1 MDTVIQLSPTP
12 RSRTKKSPS
21 ERLSDLRRRLS
32 ILPEPYNNG
41 NDWSK
46 YDKEIQNQDN
56 QYLSPNCVIVKTEI
70 LVSTQ
75 QISNSEDL
83 SHVELS
89 TESAVTTV
97 VPEHNMSS
105 AIKNKRN
112 STIYKKRNSAIINAE
127 ENNNSYKRRSKL
139 DFFKQDY
146 KRHSSVLN
154 AEEHDS
160 YKRKSKLDYFK
171 QNLSLTK
178 VQSAIK
184 QFVDNVGNQSRKYS
198 KTFSRTKKENPC
210 E

>member
-21 ERLSDLRRRLS
+21 ERLSDLKRRLS
-32 ILPEPYNNG
+32 ILPEPHNNG

-46 YDKEIQNQDN
+46 YDKEIQDQDN

-105 AIKNKRN
+105 DINN
-112 STIYKKRNSAIINAE
+112 KRNSAIINTE

-171 QNLSLTK
+171 QSLSLTK
-178 VQSAIK
+178 FQSAIK
-184 QFVDNVGNQSRKYS
+184 QFVDNVGNQSRRYS
-198 KTFSRTKKENPC
+198 KTFSRTKKEYPC